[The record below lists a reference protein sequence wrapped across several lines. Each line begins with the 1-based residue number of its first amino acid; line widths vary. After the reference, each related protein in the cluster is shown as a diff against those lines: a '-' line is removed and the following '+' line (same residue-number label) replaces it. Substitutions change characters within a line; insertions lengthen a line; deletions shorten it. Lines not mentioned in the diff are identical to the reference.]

1 MKENLTPLEE
11 EDDDDFAKEVDAL
24 ELDI

>member
-11 EDDDDFAKEVDAL
+11 EDDDDFAREVDAL
-24 ELDI
+24 ELDL

>member
-1 MKENLTPLEE
+1 MKENLKLSEE
-11 EDDDDFAKEVDAL
+11 EDDEEFAREVDAL